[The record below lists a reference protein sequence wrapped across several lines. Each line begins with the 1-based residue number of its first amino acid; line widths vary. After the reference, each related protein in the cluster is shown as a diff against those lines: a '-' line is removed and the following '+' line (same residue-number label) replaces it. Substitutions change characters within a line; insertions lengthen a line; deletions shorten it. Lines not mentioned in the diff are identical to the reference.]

1 MLVLAQGSGVVKKRR
16 CAIIALLDTNHET
29 TDIIEKR
36 NGRLLTIDGILF
48 YAGRALFDYNVLVPA
63 YLSHLG
69 APSFLIGLAVSI
81 NRLGFFLPQFFV
93 ANHAAARALNKS
105 ILLLGVRMYIYALIA
120 LGSAMFLFSDHH
132 PSTALTVFLIL
143 YSISC
148 VGDGIQA
155 LPWVDI
161 LAKSIHS
168 AKRGRFLGYMQTYG
182 GVASFGMAALV
193 GWVLSRHWLAFPVNY
208 IYLVS
213 LAALLGFGSLKAL
226 DMLQEPAKAEV
237 EARQPLRDYLCSIPA
252 TIKGN
257 PGFKRFLLVRALSQ
271 SFFLSAPFYV
281 TYAIDVLNA
290 PAGLIGWFIA
300 AQMAGI
306 TIGGV
311 VLGYVGDFMG
321 NSRSVQSALAI
332 SLVSPLAGLLLGQGL
347 AGNSFGAP
355 LVLIYLCLYFFL
367 GASLAGIWMTMQN
380 YLLELVNPSSQP
392 TCLGLANM
400 LTAPVSLL
408 PLLGGIIVAG
418 VGYTGLFAVTIILSL
433 SALTFSLRLREPR
446 MEPLNRKNSV
456 DQ

>member
-1 MLVLAQGSGVVKKRR
+1 LRKRR
-16 CAIIALLDTNHET
+16 CAIITIPDKNHT
-29 TDIIEKR
+29 TKEIIEKR

-48 YAGRALFDYNVLVPA
+48 YASRALFDYNVLVPA
-63 YLSHLG
+63 YLSQLG

-93 ANHAAARALNKS
+93 ANYAAARALNKS

-120 LGSAMFLFSDHH
+120 LVSTMFLFGGHS
-132 PSTALTVFLIL
+132 PSASLAIFLIL

-168 AKRGRFLGYMQTYG
+168 TKRGRFLGYMQTLG
-182 GVASFGMAALV
+182 GIASFGMAALV
-193 GWVLSRHWLAFPVNY
+193 GWVMSRHWLAFPVNY

-213 LAALLGFGSLKAL
+213 LAALLGFGSLKVL
-226 DMLQEPAKAEV
+226 DLLQEPAKAEV
-237 EARQPLRDYLCSIPA
+237 EARQPLRDYLCGIPA
-252 TIKGN
+252 MIRGN
-257 PGFKRFLLVRALSQ
+257 PGLKRFLLVRALSQ

-281 TYAIDVLNA
+281 TYAIDVQKA
-290 PAGLIGWFIA
+290 PTGLIGWFIA

-306 TIGGV
+306 TVGGIA
-311 VLGYVGDFMG
+311 LGYIGDFWG
-321 NSRSVQSALAI
+321 NSRAVQSALTV
-332 SLVSPLAGLLLGQGL
+332 SLVSPLAGLALEQGL
-347 AGNSFGAP
+347 AGSSFGAS
-355 LVLIYLCLYFFL
+355 LVPIYLLLYFFL
-367 GASLAGIWMTMQN
+367 GASLAGIWMAMQN

-392 TCLGLANM
+392 SCLGLANI

-408 PLLGGIIVAG
+408 PMLGGIVVAG
-418 VGYTGLFAVTIILSL
+418 VGYSGLFAITIMLSL
-433 SALTFSLRLREPR
+433 TALTFSLKMREPR
-446 MEPLNRKNSV
+446 KESLNRNNCL